1 MARILLMMVVLL
13 LTACVSTPTL
23 TPTPIVPPTDA
34 RPSVP
39 VPTAR
44 PTEPPPT
51 LTPAKPTQTPAPT
64 EPPPTSTAPPAA
76 TATPKPTPAISR
88 PPFTL
93 DVEPIASGF
102 SLPVYLEH
110 ASDGSG
116 RLFVVEQRGRVYVI
130 ENGQRLETPFLDLT
144 SLVSATGYE
153 RGLLSIAFH
162 PDYASNGLF
171 FVNYTRQSDGA
182 TVIARYHVSDDPNVA
197 DPDSAEILLTID
209 QPEPNH
215 NGGLVKF
222 GPDGFLYIGMGDGG
236 GAGDRHGTIGNGQDP
251 NALLGKMLRMDVT
264 SGDVSI
270 WAKGLRNPWRFSFDR
285 ATGDL
290 FIADVGQ
297 NAYEEVNF
305 QPVSSSG
312 GENYGWR
319 IMEGAHCFNPSSGC
333 DQSGLTL
340 PVAEYG
346 REGGCSVTGG
356 YVYRGSAYPWLNG
369 VYFFADYCSGIVWSL
384 ERDASGQWD
393 MVEQMRV
400 NFNVSSFG
408 EDESGEVYLIGHDDG
423 TIYRLTSTSP

>member
-1 MARILLMMVVLL
+1 MKRVLVLL
-13 LTACVSTPTL
+13 SVFALAACVSTTS
-23 TPTPIVPPTDA
+23 TPIIPPAD
-34 RPSVP
+34 V
-39 VPTAR
+39 R
-44 PTEPPPT
+44 PTESQPSPT
-51 LTPAKPTQTPAPT
+51 PNEVSSTLMPTEPAPT
-64 EPPPTSTAPPAA
+64 STEPAPS
-76 TATPKPTPAISR
+76 ATPVQSR

-93 DVEPIASGF
+93 DVEPIAAGF

-110 ASDGSG
+110 AGDGSG

-130 ENGQRLETPFLDLT
+130 ENGRRLETPFLDLT

-153 RGLLSIAFH
+153 RGLFSIAFH
-162 PDYASNGLF
+162 PDYTANGLF
-171 FVNYTRQSDGA
+171 FVDYTRQSDGA
-182 TVIARYHVSDDPNVA
+182 AVIARYRVSDDPNVA